1 LEDSSHEKGHVMH
14 MPPESMPS
22 LGHNQNVIVF
32 NSIHRSDGIFNTD
45 EELDNITYSFRP
57 KKNVILEIL
66 EQMIKLVK

>member
-1 LEDSSHEKGHVMH
+1 MH

-22 LGHNQNVIVF
+22 LGHSQNVIVF
-32 NSIHRSDGIFNTD
+32 NSIHRSHGIFNT